1 MLQLILGGARS
12 GKSRLAEK
20 LASDSG
26 LSVTYIATS
35 RPLDGEMNQRIALHR
50 GRRPG
55 HWGLIE
61 EPLELAR
68 VLGENAAADHCLL
81 VDCLTLW
88 LTNLL
93 MLEDADRMAFE
104 RDQLLQT
111 LASLP
116 GEIIFVSNETGLGVV
131 PLGEL
136 TRRYVDEAGWLHQ
149 ALAERCQRPCKAID
163 ASAYEQALARQQQLT
178 KPAGS
183 LGQLEAL
190 AVQLAGLQGQVKPSV
205 DRLWIAIFAG
215 DHGVV
220 AEGVSAF
227 PQEVTGQMLHN
238 FVTGGAAISVLARRL
253 DAQLEVVDLGTVTP
267 SLDLPGVRHLNIG
280 AGTANFV
287 DGPAMTQA
295 QGQLALQAGRDSVSR
310 ALDSGAQLF
319 IGGEMGI
326 GNTTA
331 ASALACALLD
341 CPVSDLT
348 GPGTGLNAA
357 GVSHKIAVIERAL
370 ALHAAQRGDA
380 LQTLFNL
387 GGFEMAALVGAYL
400 ACAQE
405 GIAVLVDGFI
415 CSVAALVAVRLNP
428 ACRQWL
434 VFGHRG
440 AEPGHRHVLHSLDA
454 RPLLELGLRLGE
466 GSGAALA
473 VPLLRL
479 ACALHGQMATF
490 AEAAVAD
497 RPA

>member
-1 MLQLILGGARS
+1 MT
-12 GKSRLAEK
+12 
-20 LASDSG
+20 D
-26 LSVTYIATS
+26 T
-35 RPLDGEMNQRIALHR
+35 
-50 GRRPG
+50 
-55 HWGLIE
+55 W
-61 EPLELAR
+61 
-68 VLGENAAADHCLL
+68 
-81 VDCLTLW
+81 W
-88 LTNLL
+88 LN
-93 MLEDADRMAFE
+93 
-104 RDQLLQT
+104 
-111 LASLP
+111 
-116 GEIIFVSNETGLGVV
+116 
-131 PLGEL
+131 
-136 TRRYVDEAGWLHQ
+136 
-149 ALAERCQRPCKAID
+149 PCKAID
-163 ASAYEQALARQQQLT
+163 TQAYEHALARQQQLT

-205 DRLWIAIFAG
+205 DSLWIAIFAG

-238 FVTGGAAISVLARRL
+238 FVSGGAAISVLARQL
-253 DAQLEVVDLGTVTP
+253 GASLEVVDLGTVTP
-267 SLDLPGVRHLNIG
+267 SLSLPGVRHLNIG
-280 AGTANFV
+280 PGTANFV
-287 DGPAMTQA
+287 AGAAMTPA
-295 QGQLALQAGRDSVSR
+295 QGELALQAGRDSVQR
-310 ALDSGAQLF
+310 ALAAGAQLF

-341 CPVSDLT
+341 CPVVHLA

-357 GVSHKIAVIERAL
+357 GVSHKAQVIERAL
-370 ALHAAQRGDA
+370 ALHGAQRGDA

-387 GGFEMAALVGAYL
+387 GGFEIVALVGAYL

-428 ACRQWL
+428 ACREWL
-434 VFGHRG
+434 LFGHRG
-440 AEPGHRHVLHSLDA
+440 AEPGHRHVLETLKA
-454 RPLLELGLRLGE
+454 EPLLDLGLRLGE

-479 ACALHGQMATF
+479 ACDLHGQMATF